1 VRTTNK
7 QSRLFNKIQCYRKKL
22 GLSQQ
27 QLAEQIGVKRSTI
40 AMIETG
46 KIMPS
51 LRTALRLS
59 RILGAPVEELFPVED
74 KEGDRE

>member
-1 VRTTNK
+1 MGTNNK
-7 QSRLFNKIQCYRKKL
+7 QSRLLNKLQCYRKKL

-59 RILGAPVEELFPVED
+59 RTLGIPVEELFPVED
-74 KEGDRE
+74 KEGDRK

>member
-1 VRTTNK
+1 MTKKTTASHLMN
-7 QSRLFNKIQCYRKKL
+7 RLAKYRKQK
-22 GLSQQ
+22 GLSQT
-27 QLAEQIGVKRSTI
+27 QLAKLIGVAQSTI

-59 RILGAPVEELFPVED
+59 RILGVPVEELFPVED
-74 KEGDRE
+74 KEGDRD